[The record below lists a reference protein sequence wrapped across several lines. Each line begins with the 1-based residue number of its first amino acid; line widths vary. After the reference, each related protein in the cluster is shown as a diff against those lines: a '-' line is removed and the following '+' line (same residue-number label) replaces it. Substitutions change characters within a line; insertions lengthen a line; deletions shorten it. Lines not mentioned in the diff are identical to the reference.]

1 MKKVLALILVL
12 VMVLALGLTGCEKTD
27 VADTADSDADTS
39 APADDATDD
48 STTDDATDD
57 TAAAGDED
65 FDPADYP
72 LAIAMG
78 VMNHPVHRIVQ
89 LGFLKAAQDL
99 GYTAEVIGTEGGDQN
114 EVYAAIDAA
123 VATGTK
129 GIMVWAGDD
138 TCFPTLLKMDAA
150 GVAAGIAHFKFD
162 PAPEGLT
169 FNLACDPV
177 AYGKEAAEM
186 IAEAIEG
193 KTGTIAVTQNTKNI
207 TENAAAESFIAT
219 LEAMNLE
226 GVTVLEPELEGADIA
241 EATNINAAIIQKNPD
256 LIAAF
261 GTTGNSPVTWA
272 DAAAKA
278 GKAPGEIA
286 IIGMDYTEANLA
298 KLESGEVL
306 AIVAQPLYDEA
317 KKTVELF
324 DQYFRTGEVPA
335 WTDLEAPLV
344 YVGGEGVNSPEY
356 YKAILEEV
364 KTWFE

>member
-1 MKKVLALILVL
+1 MKKLLSVLAAALILFSGAAL
-12 VMVLALGLTGCEKTD
+12 VFAGAE
-27 VADTADSDADTS
+27 ADTGAKDSA
-39 APADDATDD
+39 
-48 STTDDATDD
+48 
-57 TAAAGDED
+57 E

-72 LAIAMG
+72 LAIAIG

-89 LGFLKAAQDL
+89 LGFLKAAEEL
-99 GYTAEVIGTEGGDQN
+99 GYPAEVIGTEGGDQN
-114 EVYAAIDAA
+114 EVYAAIDVA

-129 GIMVWAGDD
+129 GIMVWAGDA
-138 TCFPTLLKMDAA
+138 TVFPTLLKMEAA

-162 PAPEGLT
+162 PPPRGLT

-177 AYGKEAAEM
+177 EYGKESALM
-186 IAEAIEG
+186 IAEAIKG
-193 KTGTIAVTQNTKNI
+193 KRGTIAVTQNTKNI

-219 LEAMNLE
+219 IESLNLP
-226 GVTVLEPELEGADIA
+226 GVTVLKPELEGADIA
-241 EATNINAAIIQKNPD
+241 EATNINAAIIQKNPN

-278 GKAPGEIA
+278 GKKPGEIA

-298 KLESGEVL
+298 KLARNEVL

-317 KKTVELF
+317 RVTAQLF
-324 DQYFRTGEVPA
+324 DEYFRTGSVPA

-344 YVGGEGVNSPEY
+344 YNGGEGVHSPDY
-356 YKAILEEV
+356 YTSILEEV
-364 KTWFE
+364 KTWFK

>member
-1 MKKVLALILVL
+1 MKRLFLMC
-12 VMVLALGLTGCEKTD
+12 MVIFLLFTG
-27 VADTADSDADTS
+27 VVWAGGQADTDGTGK
-39 APADDATDD
+39 
-48 STTDDATDD
+48 ST
-57 TAAAGDED
+57 E
-65 FDPADYP
+65 FNPKDYP

-99 GYTAEVIGTEGGDQN
+99 GYPAEVIGTEGGDQN
-114 EVYAAIDAA
+114 EVYAAIDVA
-123 VATGTK
+123 VATGMK
-129 GIMVWAGDD
+129 GIMVWAGDA
-138 TCFPTLLKMDAA
+138 TCYPTLMKMEAA
-150 GVAAGIAHFKFD
+150 DVAAGIAHFKFD

-177 AYGKEAAEM
+177 EYGKQAAMM
-186 IAEAIEG
+186 IAEKVEG
-193 KTGTIAVTQNTKNI
+193 KKGTIAVTQNTKNI

-219 LEAMNLE
+219 IRSLNLP
-226 GVTVLEPELEGADIA
+226 GIKVLEPELEGADIA

-256 LIAAF
+256 LVAAF

-278 GKAPGEIA
+278 GKTPGEIA

-298 KLESGEVL
+298 KLASGEVL

-324 DQYFRTGEVPA
+324 DEYFRTGSVAA

-344 YVGGEGVNSPEY
+344 YTGGTGVNSPDY
-356 YKAILEEV
+356 YTTILEEV
-364 KTWFE
+364 KTWFK

>member
-138 TCFPTLLKMDAA
+138 TQDGCGRRCGGHCTLQ
-150 GVAAGIAHFKFD
+150 I
-162 PAPEGLT
+162 
-169 FNLACDPV
+169 
-177 AYGKEAAEM
+177 
-186 IAEAIEG
+186 
-193 KTGTIAVTQNTKNI
+193 
-207 TENAAAESFIAT
+207 
-219 LEAMNLE
+219 
-226 GVTVLEPELEGADIA
+226 
-241 EATNINAAIIQKNPD
+241 
-256 LIAAF
+256 
-261 GTTGNSPVTWA
+261 
-272 DAAAKA
+272 
-278 GKAPGEIA
+278 
-286 IIGMDYTEANLA
+286 
-298 KLESGEVL
+298 
-306 AIVAQPLYDEA
+306 
-317 KKTVELF
+317 
-324 DQYFRTGEVPA
+324 
-335 WTDLEAPLV
+335 
-344 YVGGEGVNSPEY
+344 
-356 YKAILEEV
+356 
-364 KTWFE
+364 